1 MQTGTEILE
10 APLTVFTDTPDEDD
24 TIQSN
29 DSGGTITFFLI
40 FTYNT
45 WINKAQY
52 TFSGIAYITTREI
65 SLKLK

>member
-29 DSGGTITFFLI
+29 DSSGMIIFFLN
-40 FTYNT
+40 FYL
-45 WINKAQY
+45 QY
-52 TFSGIAYITTREI
+52 MD
-65 SLKLK
+65 K